1 MEYIQWQP
9 AFDLGDETIDSQH
22 RELVRILNETYEMM
36 LSYARLPL
44 FLGKIAELKS
54 YVVEHFTYEEKLM
67 ESIAY
72 PRLISHRKLHR
83 EFVKELI
90 ELEGKIRK
98 GKKSASAEVFIF
110 LRDWLIEHIQ
120 VQDRGYSALLT

>member
-72 PRLISHRKLHR
+72 PKLISHRKLHR

-120 VQDRGYSALLT
+120 VQDRGYSTLLT

>member
-36 LSYARLPL
+36 ISYAKLPL
-44 FLGKIAELKS
+44 FLGKITELKN
-54 YVVEHFTYEEKLM
+54 YVVEHFTYEENLM

-72 PRLISHRKLHR
+72 PGRIDHKKLHR
-83 EFVKELI
+83 EFVRELM

-98 GKKSASAEVFIF
+98 GKKSSSAEVFVF

-120 VQDRGYSALLT
+120 VQDRGYSTLLT

>member
-72 PRLISHRKLHR
+72 PKLISHRKLHR